1 MILHN
6 SDLRGENMQDQLEVM
21 KEIISSFLKDSKDG
35 KKRLVEWFLNSV
47 MEEEA
52 RIQVS
57 SLPYERTE
65 ERKGYR
71 NGSRTRRLKTV
82 DGELELKKPQIREFP
97 FETKVFDRYS
107 RVEKALDS
115 VILES
120 YIQGVST
127 RNVMN
132 VVESLG
138 VENISASYVSTLASE
153 LDASVKSFLER
164 PIESPMKFIY
174 IDATYF
180 KVREDGTYGNKALY
194 VCIGINSDGRR
205 EILSAHL
212 YDSETEIQWESFFD
226 DLKDRGLRGVELVIS
241 DGHKG
246 IQESVTRSFLGAAWQ
261 YCHVHFMRNL
271 MKLIPKKR
279 QSSVMQIIK
288 QALENESLVSR
299 AQELLLKEGLEKA
312 SDMFER
318 WYPSLYNYRA
328 FGQSNQRRLRTTNV
342 LERLN
347 LEFKRRTKKI
357 GAFPSEQ
364 SLLRLVVSIMMDINE
379 EWITGRRYMNMEID

>member
-1 MILHN
+1 
-6 SDLRGENMQDQLEVM
+6 MQDQLEVM
-21 KEIISSFLKDSKDG
+21 KEIISSFLKDSKEG
-35 KKRLVEWFLNSV
+35 KKHLVEWFLNSV
-47 MEEEA
+47 MEEET

-65 ERKGYR
+65 ERKGHR
-71 NGSRTRRLKTV
+71 NGSRSRRLKTV
-82 DGELELKKPQIREFP
+82 DGKLELKKPQIREFP
-97 FETKVFDRYS
+97 FETRVFDRYS

-153 LDASVKSFLER
+153 LDANVKSFLER

-194 VCIGINSDGRR
+194 VCIGINPEGRR

-288 QALENESLVSR
+288 QALENESLVSQ
-299 AQELLLKEGLEKA
+299 AQDLLLKEGLEKA

-379 EWITGRRYMNMEID
+379 EWITGRKYMNMEID

>member
-6 SDLRGENMQDQLEVM
+6 SELRGEKMQDQLEAM

-65 ERKGYR
+65 ERKGHR
-71 NGSRTRRLKTV
+71 NGSRTRKLKTV
-82 DGELELKKPQIREFP
+82 DGALELNKPQIREFP

-127 RNVMN
+127 RNVRN
-132 VVESLG
+132 VVENLG
-138 VENISASYVSTLASE
+138 MENVSASYVSSLSAE
-153 LDASVKSFLER
+153 LDATVKSFLER
-164 PIESPMKFIY
+164 SIDRPMKFIY

-180 KVREDGTYGNKALY
+180 KVRDDGKYRNKALY
-194 VCIGINSDGRR
+194 VCIGINPEGRR
-205 EILSAHL
+205 EILSARP
-212 YDSETEIQWESFFD
+212 YDSETEVEWESFFD
-226 DLKDRGLRGVELVIS
+226 DLKERGLKGVELVIS

-288 QALENESLVSR
+288 QALENESLVSQ
-299 AQELLLKEGLEKA
+299 AQDLLVKEGLEKA

-328 FGQSNQRRLRTTNV
+328 FGESNQRRLRTTNV

-364 SLLRLVVSIMMDINE
+364 SLLRLVGSIMIDINE
-379 EWITGRRYMNMEID
+379 EWITGRKYMNMEAI

>member
-6 SDLRGENMQDQLEVM
+6 SELRGENMQDQLEVM
-21 KEIISSFLKDSKDG
+21 KEIISSFLKDSKEG
-35 KKRLVEWFLNSV
+35 KKHLVEWFLNSV

-65 ERKGYR
+65 ERKGHR
-71 NGSRTRRLKTV
+71 NGSRSRRLKTV
-82 DGELELKKPQIREFP
+82 DGKLELKKPQIREFP
-97 FETKVFDRYS
+97 FETRVFDRYS
-107 RVEKALDS
+107 RVERALDS

-194 VCIGINSDGRR
+194 VCIGINPEGRR

-271 MKLIPKKR
+271 MKLIPKKK

-288 QALENESLVSR
+288 QALENESLVSQ
-299 AQELLLKEGLEKA
+299 AQDLLLKEGLEKA

-328 FGQSNQRRLRTTNV
+328 FGESNQRRLRTTNV

-379 EWITGRRYMNMEID
+379 EWITGRKYMNMEID